1 MKLLIIEDD
10 KNLADT
16 LATALRS
23 NNYSVDIINDA
34 RVALNFI
41 DFNKY
46 DLLISDYLMP
56 HLNGYELIKEIRKD
70 YLSLPI
76 IMLSAVSESSNKTK
90 LLNIGADD
98 YLTKPFSIKEL
109 LSRIN
114 VLVRRKNDQINI
126 PLTFSNLV
134 LDIDRGS
141 VIKNGKVIHLT
152 NKENLLLEYLLKNAK
167 TFCSRQDIISSVWGE
182 ETHLLSNTLEAHILK
197 LRKKIDSKKSKLL
210 HTKINYG
217 YKIDECP

>member
-16 LATALRS
+16 LATALRG
-23 NNYSVDIINDA
+23 NNYSVDVVNDA
-34 RVALNFI
+34 RIALNLI
-41 DFNKY
+41 DFSKY

-56 HLNGYELIKEIRKD
+56 HLNGYELIKEIRKK

-76 IMLSAVSESSNKTK
+76 IMLSAISESSNKTK
-90 LLNIGADD
+90 LLDIGADD
-98 YLTKPFSIKEL
+98 YLSKPFSVREL

-114 VLVRRKNDQINI
+114 AVVRRKNNQANLL
-126 PLTFSNLV
+126 LTFSNLI
-134 LDIDRGS
+134 LDINRGS
-141 VIKNGKVIHLT
+141 VIKDGKIIHLT
-152 NKENLLLEYLLKNAK
+152 NKEILLLEYLLKNPK
-167 TFCSRQDIISSVWGE
+167 IFCSKQDIINTVWGE

-217 YKIDECP
+217 YKIDESP

>member
-16 LATALRS
+16 LANALRG
-23 NNYSVDIINDA
+23 NNYAVDIINDA
-34 RVALNFI
+34 RTALSFI
-41 DFNKY
+41 DFSKY

-56 HLNGYELIKEIRKD
+56 HLNGYELIKEIRRD
-70 YLSLPI
+70 YESLPI

-90 LLNIGADD
+90 VLNIGADD
-98 YLTKPFSIKEL
+98 YLTKPFSVKEL

-114 VLVRRKNDQINI
+114 ALVRRKNNQDN
-126 PLTFSNLV
+126 LLLNFSGLV

-141 VIKNGKVIHLT
+141 VMKDGKMIHLT
-152 NKENLLLEYLLKNAK
+152 NKEILLLEHLLKNAK
-167 TFCSRQDIISSVWGE
+167 TFCSKQDIINAVWGE
-182 ETHLLSNTLEAHILK
+182 ETHLRSNTLEAHILK

-210 HTKINYG
+210 HTKVNYG
-217 YKIDECP
+217 YKIDESP

>member
-10 KNLADT
+10 KILANT
-16 LATALRS
+16 LAAALRS
-23 NNYSVDIINDA
+23 SNYSVDVANDA
-34 RVALNFI
+34 LVALNFI

-56 HLNGYELIKEIRKD
+56 NLNGYELIKEVRKK
-70 YLSLPI
+70 YSSLPI
-76 IMLSAVSESSNKTK
+76 IMLSAITDSSNKTE

-98 YLTKPFSIKEL
+98 YLNKPFAIKEL

-114 VLVRRKNDQINI
+114 ALTRRKNNQANFL
-126 PLTFSNLV
+126 LTFSNLI
-134 LDIDRGS
+134 LDINQGL
-141 VIKNGKVIHLT
+141 VIKDNQKIYLT
-152 NKENLLLEYLLKNAK
+152 SKEILLLEYLLKNAK
-167 TFCSRQDIISSVWGE
+167 TFCSKQDIINTVWGE
-182 ETHLLSNTLEAHILK
+182 EAHLLSNTLEAHILK

-217 YKIDECP
+217 YKIDECY